1 MKKLSLLASL
11 NLKADGSPRRF
22 SILAYSGGKLAVDG
36 FDLPVIV
43 DLAGLTIPA
52 SVPILIDHTKSVE
65 ATLGLT
71 DAITNDGKTLLM
83 AGPVTG
89 QSAMSQQVLAQ
100 AAAGHQWQASIGAM
114 VGDTVEI
121 PPGQSVTVNGQ
132 AFTGPVIV
140 ARQSVLRETSVLPM
154 GADPTTIV
162 NLAASAASLKGNSA
176 MNFEQWCAQLGVDPA
191 KLDETKKAA
200 FMLVY
205 ETDQNPPAT
214 PPAPPVAA
222 TAPVAAPVAAQPAA
236 PTAAAGAAL
245 NLTASLTQQNQA
257 LAANMRRVAE
267 IQAKAGGFPLIAAK
281 AIEENWSVDKV
292 ELEVLKASAT
302 KVRPT
307 SFHSAD
313 KALPAG
319 KVLEAAIC
327 MSRKTANHEKE
338 FTAAELQAAHTQYR
352 GQIGLKQL
360 FLTAAMSNGWHG
372 DVAAGLNRGNVGEVL
387 RFAMTRQPI
396 ELQAAGAFSTLSLP
410 GILSNVANKEIL
422 TGYMQ
427 EDDAWREV
435 AAIKSVSDFKAVTS
449 YRMLDDVE
457 YEELGAGG
465 EIKHG
470 TLGEESY
477 TRQAKTYAKMFSL
490 TRTSIINDDLS
501 AFDDLRNRIGKGS
514 AKKLTKVFWTAF
526 VNNSTF
532 YTSARTNYISG
543 GTSNLATDGV
553 GLGLGVTA
561 FRKMTSPSADGL
573 KRVGAGQRPEILLVP
588 PELEFIADAL
598 NKNANLGQ
606 VATSSANVFAGKYR
620 PVVAWQLSDSGYT
633 GYSTTAWYL
642 LTGDK
647 SMAPITVSF
656 LNGVETPTVD
666 EEASEFSTLGV
677 QFRGYHDF
685 GCDMA
690 EYLGSL
696 KSKGAA

>member
-71 DAITNDGKTLLM
+71 DTITNNGKTLLM
-83 AGPVTG
+83 AGAVTG
-89 QSAMSQQVLAQ
+89 QSPMTQQVLAQ

-121 PPGQSVTVNGQ
+121 AAGQSVTVNGQ
-132 AFTGPVIV
+132 TFQGPVIV

-162 NLAASAASLKGNSA
+162 NLAASAASLKGNLA
-176 MNFEQWCAQLGVDPA
+176 MNFDQWLASLGVDPA
-191 KLDETKKAA
+191 TLDETNKAA
-200 FMLVY
+200 LMLAY
-205 ETDQNPPAT
+205 DAAQ
-214 PPAPPVAA
+214 APPVAA
-222 TAPVAAPVAAQPAA
+222 TLPVASAPAIASPIAA
-236 PTAAAGAAL
+236 PTAAAGAIL
-245 NLTASLTQQNQA
+245 NLTASLAQHNQA
-257 LAANMRRVAE
+257 LAANMRRVGE
-267 IQAKAGGFPLIAAK
+267 IQAKAGGYPLIAAK
-281 AIEENWSVDKV
+281 AIEESWSVEKV

-307 SFHSAD
+307 SFHAGD
-313 KALPAG
+313 KMLPAG

-327 MSRKTANHEKE
+327 VARKTANHEKD

-352 GQIGLKQL
+352 GQMGLKQL
-360 FLTAAMSNGWHG
+360 FLTAAMANGWHG
-372 DVAAGLNRGNVGEVL
+372 DAAAGLNRGNVGEVL
-387 RFAMTRQPI
+387 RYAMTRQPN
-396 ELQAAGAFSTLSLP
+396 ELQASFSTLSLP

-435 AAIKSVSDFKAVTS
+435 ASIKSVSDFKTVTS

-457 YEELGAGG
+457 YEELGPGG

-470 TLGEESY
+470 TLSEESY

-501 AFDDLRNRIGKGS
+501 AFDDLRNRIGRGS
-514 AKKLTKVFWTAF
+514 AKKLTKVFWTEF
-526 VNNSTF
+526 VNNSSF
-532 YTSARTNYISG
+532 FTSARTNYITG
-543 GTSNLATDGV
+543 ATSNLATDGV

-561 FRKMTSPSADGL
+561 FRKMTSPSADGS
-573 KRVGAGQRPEILLVP
+573 KRVGAGMRPEILLVP
-588 PELEFIADAL
+588 PELEFIADQL
-598 NKNANLGQ
+598 NKNANLGA
-606 VATSSANVFAGKYR
+606 VATSSANVFANKYR
-620 PVVAWQLSDSGYT
+620 PVVAWQLSDSTYT

-642 LTGDK
+642 LAGDK
-647 SMAPITVSF
+647 SMATTTVSF

-685 GCDMA
+685 GCDQA
-690 EYLGSL
+690 EYLGGL